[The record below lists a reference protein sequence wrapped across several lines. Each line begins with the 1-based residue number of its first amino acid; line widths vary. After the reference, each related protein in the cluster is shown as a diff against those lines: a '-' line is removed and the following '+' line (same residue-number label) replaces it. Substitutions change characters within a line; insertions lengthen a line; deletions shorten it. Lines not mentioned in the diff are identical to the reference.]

1 MMSKLPPSDL
11 HHYQI
16 TLEGNL
22 DECWADW
29 FEGLTMTSQRHNGGI
44 TILTGPVADQAALRG
59 LLNQI
64 WDFNLK
70 LIAVK
75 RLD

>member
-1 MMSKLPPSDL
+1 MNETTAQ
-11 HHYQI
+11 YQI
-16 TLEGNL
+16 TLEGRL
-22 DECWADW
+22 DHRWDDW
-29 FEGLTMTSQRHNGGI
+29 FDGLTIINQEQNDNI

-64 WDFNLK
+64 WDFSLTV
-70 LIAVK
+70 ISVE